1 MPADTE
7 VGEFNSSL
15 LGSIAK
21 QIGMAI
27 DNARFYGKA
36 RKMALHDSLTGL
48 ANRRLMYIGLKQ
60 AVKLAERYG
69 KPLCVAMFDIDFF
82 KKYNDTRGHDAGDK
96 LLAKVADKIA
106 MNIRES
112 DLVARYGGEECLLN
126 LPESGLSPS

>member
-1 MPADTE
+1 M
-7 VGEFNSSL
+7 GEFNSSL

-60 AVKLAERYG
+60 AVKLSERYG

-106 MNIRES
+106 MSIREL
-112 DLVARYGGEECLLN
+112 DLVAAMAAKSFCLTCPN
-126 LPESGLSPS
+126 QV